1 MTPDA
6 PPPKEPLPVKKIAGI
21 VAVAAVLVAIILA
34 RNSRVASPVQ
44 APDSS
49 LSDSVGSG
57 TPATQVSPPSAPNPP
72 VAQEQ
77 VERYP
82 MLDCPDEIAPE
93 QEFPIQVSL
102 TEQQVGEAA
111 RILGGKSTADG
122 KVILSLPA
130 GEQSWKLQVVVT
142 GNGLNF
148 RGSSTGEIE
157 LPRQGDATTVLF
169 YAKAGTRLPADGK
182 IQLLATFWYQ
192 SRYLARIG
200 RDIDVTAVTANGPSQ
215 RSVRTV
221 GAIADSAADLN
232 DQGVAPDLTLLIK
245 NDSITIN
252 SPYLQPSSGPLK
264 DSKGFS
270 EWLQENSADIA
281 SAGRGSQPADTTTE
295 INQDRAAGFGKLLY
309 QNYAPDVFK
318 SAFWAL
324 VDKRGSR
331 FHTIQVY
338 SDNPQIPWELMK
350 PVRRGSPESGF
361 LGLDYD
367 IARWHVSDD
376 GIQRDSPP
384 SAETMPSMMVI
395 APQYD
400 PEHMLKAEIDE
411 IQGLSQLAGY
421 SAVNGNRGAL
431 RSLFQNPPQGIVHFA
446 GHGELTPGGGKFAI
460 LLEDGELD
468 ATAWRGMVKDSQN
481 HPFFFFNACD
491 VGQSKRTGNF
501 VDGWAPAVLDAGAS
515 GYIGA
520 LFPVNDRV
528 AADFAIYFYQL
539 LQKQMQ
545 QGAANVSDTLTQT
558 RRHIYQRSG
567 NPTALAYVLYGDT
580 NLKFVR

>member
-1 MTPDA
+1 
-6 PPPKEPLPVKKIAGI
+6 
-21 VAVAAVLVAIILA
+21 
-34 RNSRVASPVQ
+34 
-44 APDSS
+44 
-49 LSDSVGSG
+49 
-57 TPATQVSPPSAPNPP
+57 
-72 VAQEQ
+72 
-77 VERYP
+77 
-82 MLDCPDEIAPE
+82 MLDCPDAIAPE

-111 RILGGKSTADG
+111 KILGGKSTADG

-130 GEQSWKLQVVVT
+130 GEESWKLQVVVT
-142 GNGLNF
+142 GNGLDF

-157 LPRQGDATTVLF
+157 LPRQGDATTALF
-169 YAKAGTRLPADGK
+169 YARAGTHTPANGK
-182 IQLLATFWYQ
+182 IHLLATFWYQ

-200 RDIDVTAVTANGPSQ
+200 RDIEVTGVTANGPSE
-215 RSVRTV
+215 RSVRTA
-221 GAIADSAADLN
+221 GAVADTPAELN
-232 DQGVAPDLTLLIK
+232 DQGPPPDLTLLIK

-264 DSKGFS
+264 NSQGFAQ
-270 EWLQENSADIA
+270 WLQQNSANLA
-281 SAGRGSQPADTTTE
+281 SVGRGSQLVDAVPETGRE
-295 INQDRAAGFGKLLY
+295 RANGFGELLY
-309 QNYAPDVFK
+309 EKYAPDVFK

-331 FHTIQVY
+331 FRTIQVY

-350 PVRRGSPESGF
+350 PVRRGSPGPGF

-367 IARWHVSDD
+367 IARWHVTDD

-384 SAETMPSMMVI
+384 SAETMPRMMVI
-395 APQYD
+395 APRYSGARTLD
-400 PEHMLKAEIDE
+400 AEANE
-411 IQGLSQLAGY
+411 IQGLSQLTGY
-421 SAVNGNRGAL
+421 SAVNGNLKAL

-446 GHGELTPGGGKFAI
+446 GHGELSHTGGDFAI

-468 ATAWRGMVKDSQN
+468 TTTWRGMVKDSQN

-491 VGQSKRTGNF
+491 VGQSKQTGNF
-501 VDGWAPAVLDAGAS
+501 IDGWAPAVLDAGAS

-520 LFPVNDRV
+520 LFPVNDQV
-528 AADFAIYFYQL
+528 AAKFAVHFYQL
-539 LQKQMQ
+539 LQNQMQ
-545 QGAANVSDTLTQT
+545 NGAANVSATLTQT
-558 RRHIYQRSG
+558 RREIYQSTG